1 MHEFN
6 QDWNRVRDRRPLP
19 PPSFLLENL
28 VEAHHF
34 LHIHLVSE
42 LIVFSLLTAPA
53 RITNNPAGPGVVRSV
68 LPAPIQR
75 RADHTHIQ
83 LPSPLTC
90 RHPRLTPEGP
100 VARPDDHD
108 RLQVS
113 LGRFPQD
120 PAAVPGPRVV
130 HAKGMRRLR
139 GPNARV
145 ASGTMQVRN
154 AFTLDQPR
162 HELIVL
168 TSTRADENDIKVPD
182 IFSFR
187 ILSCANL
194 GQRFLDNALAVV
206 HRGPKM
212 GKSNGVRL
220 LLICDVKPAHFL
232 QLRNEK
238 LAHRTPVVVSFLH
251 ALQHGNTKD
260 TSDCGLCKA
269 ARKPKPVGAHDDHRE
284 DHW

>member
-6 QDWNRVRDRRPLP
+6 QDWNRVRCIRPLP
-19 PPSFLLENL
+19 PPRSHLVDL
-28 VEAHHF
+28 VEAHHV

-42 LIVFSLLTAPA
+42 LIVLRLQTAPTC
-53 RITNNPAGPGVVRSV
+53 ITHYPAGPGVALGV

-75 RADHTHIQ
+75 RADHTHVQ
-83 LPSPLTC
+83 LPSPFSC
-90 RHPRLTPEGP
+90 CHPRLAPKRLET
-100 VARPDDHD
+100 RPDDHH
-108 RLQVS
+108 RLQVA
-113 LGRFPQD
+113 LGRFSQQPT
-120 PAAVPGPRVV
+120 AVPRVRIV
-130 HAKGMRRLR
+130 HAKSVRSLR
-139 GPNARV
+139 GPNPRISSRAMHIRD
-145 ASGTMQVRN
+145 